1 MRLQMM
7 TWLIIVVL
15 VAAGVYVLKRQLNK
29 PKYYRGIARDDFPKF
44 INGMMDQGGHGFLL
58 FFEHEGSNR
67 FLQFA
72 KYIESPF
79 RRNLH
84 FGFLLAPW
92 SVNYYATLKDRL
104 TAEGFRCVE
113 REAGEGMVE
122 KFLCVDY
129 ITNGKEGG
137 RLASLALDVL
147 GIGENDKFTAHYEGP
162 LSLEE
167 WNLHVKTEREKPH
180 M

>member
-15 VAAGVYVLKRQLNK
+15 VTAGAYVVLRQLNK
-29 PKYYRGIARDDFPKF
+29 PKYYRGITRDAFPKF
-44 INGMMDQGGHGFLL
+44 INDMMSQGGDGFLL

-72 KYIESPF
+72 KYIESPS

-84 FGFLLAPW
+84 FGFPLAPW
-92 SVNYYATLKDRL
+92 SVDYYAALKDRL

-122 KFLCVDY
+122 RFLCVDY
-129 ITNGKEGG
+129 ISDGKEGG
-137 RLASLALDVL
+137 RLASLAFD
-147 GIGENDKFTAHYEGP
+147 
-162 LSLEE
+162 
-167 WNLHVKTEREKPH
+167 
-180 M
+180 